1 MKAKKHPL
9 VHFNDM
15 KQKHEERMK
24 KYGGSSFDTP
34 GNETATAYVVKDYS
48 NYKPKKQFVGAAPA
62 KKYGGAMK
70 SKKKK

>member
-9 VHFNDM
+9 VHFNDEYDKRV
-15 KQKHEERMK
+15 KQFNM
-24 KYGGSSFDTP
+24 GGPFDTP

-70 SKKKK
+70 AKKKK